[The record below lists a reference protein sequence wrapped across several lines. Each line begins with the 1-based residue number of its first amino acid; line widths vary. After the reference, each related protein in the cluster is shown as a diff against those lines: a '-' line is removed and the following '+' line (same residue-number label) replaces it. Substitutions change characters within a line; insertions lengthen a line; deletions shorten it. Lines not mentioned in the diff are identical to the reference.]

1 MPFLFDELISDV
13 LNQLEYLCMFLSS
26 QVAGSKYVYQSLHQ
40 VFLRTV
46 RALAVE
52 ISITNNKSYSDKYYT
67 NLISVYN
74 EWKKLYLKDL
84 LKERTLKDKIE
95 KILNPKIKTV

>member
-1 MPFLFDELISDV
+1 MSDV
-13 LNQLEYLCMFLSS
+13 LNELEYLSMFLSS
-26 QVAGSKYVYQSLHQ
+26 QAAGSKYVYQSLHQ

-52 ISITNNKSYSDKYYT
+52 ISITNNSSYSDKYYT

-74 EWKKLYLKDL
+74 EWKNLYLREL
-84 LKERTLKDKIE
+84 LKEQNLKNKIE